1 MSAAMSLAGEP
12 SSQAAPLQVLL
23 VGRPNSGKSS
33 LFNALTGGQARVG
46 NFPGVTVEV
55 LSAEV
60 PLPGEGRACIVDLPG
75 TYSLEASV
83 DPETDEGL
91 ARRYIERARTQPGQ
105 VLLAQVVD
113 STNLALNLRLTAELT
128 RLGLPL
134 LLLVT
139 QRDVLE
145 AEGHTLDTA
154 ALEEALGVRVLWVS
168 ARSEDTRQRVLEA
181 LGALAPAPAS
191 SLPQARGFDAA
202 QLARKAL
209 PSNGEPAA
217 PRARG
222 PSGRLRLF
230 QRTVVADRYLMHPV
244 LGPLAFLTLMG
255 GLFTLVFTVAEP
267 TSAVIGTAVDGL
279 ASGIRRLLGEGRL
292 ADFLCEGVLAGA
304 GTVVQFLPQIVLLT
318 VALELLEASGY
329 LVRGVYLLDGLL
341 QRVGLGGRSFVPL
354 LMGHACAIPAIAATR
369 TIRDPRQRLKTMLVI
384 PLMACSAR
392 IPTYALLIV
401 TFFPGSSAF
410 FRALLFLG
418 LYLAGLVAGA
428 AASAVLSSAWKRE
441 QSLPLVIE
449 LPPYRAPQVRAVGR
463 GAWRA
468 GTQFLREVGT
478 VIVVASAVLWVL
490 LSVPVLPA
498 SEGGAASGE
507 PEQTQVLSRSAAAA
521 VGKALEP
528 MTRPLGF
535 DWRINVGLI
544 GSFGAREL
552 MVSTLGVIFGMESA
566 DEEDP
571 ASVARLS
578 GSIRGATRPDGTP
591 AYSTATGLALLAF
604 FVLACQCL
612 STLSALRRETRSW
625 KWPVVVALYTYAAAY
640 VAALAV
646 YNLARLFGA

>member
-1 MSAAMSLAGEP
+1 MSAARHSAEE
-12 SSQAAPLQVLL
+12 SSPQAAPLQVLL

-33 LFNALTGGQARVG
+33 LFNALTGSHARVG
-46 NFPGVTVEV
+46 NFPGVTVDV
-55 LSAEV
+55 LSADV
-60 PLPGEGRACIVDLPG
+60 SLPSGSRVRIVDLPG

-83 DPETDEGL
+83 DPETDEGH
-91 ARRYIERARTQPGQ
+91 ARRYIEQARSGPAVIAQ
-105 VLLAQVVD
+105 VLD
-113 STNLALNLRLTAELT
+113 STNLALNLRLTAELL

-134 LLLVT
+134 ILLVS

-154 ALEEALGVRVLWVS
+154 ALEEALGVGVLWVS
-168 ARSEDTRQRVLEA
+168 ARAEDTRQRVLEVLGRLA
-181 LGALAPAPAS
+181 LEPSPAP
-191 SLPQARGFDAA
+191 PQARAFDAA

-209 PSNGEPAA
+209 PSYEASAGA
-217 PRARG
+217 RARG

-230 QRTVVADRYLMHPV
+230 QRTAVADRYLMHPA

-267 TSAVIGTAVDGL
+267 TSAVIGAAVDGL
-279 ASGIRRLLGEGRL
+279 ASGVRRLLGEGRL

-354 LMGHACAIPAIAATR
+354 LMGHACAIPAISATR
-369 TIRDPRQRLKTMLVI
+369 TIRDPRQRLKTLLVI

-392 IPTYALLIV
+392 IPTYALLIA
-401 TFFPGSSAF
+401 TFFPAGSAF

-428 AASAVLSSAWKRE
+428 VASAVLSSAWKRE

-463 GAWRA
+463 RAWRA

-478 VIVVASAVLWVL
+478 VIVAASAVLWVL
-490 LSVPVLPA
+490 LSIPVLPA
-498 SEGGAASGE
+498 PAGGAPSEGPESAS
-507 PEQTQVLSRSAAAA
+507 VLSRSAAAL

-528 MTRPLGF
+528 VTRPIGF

-552 MVSTLGVIFGMESA
+552 MVSTLGIIFGMESA

-612 STLSALRRETRSW
+612 STLSAIRRETRSW
-625 KWPVVVALYTYAAAY
+625 KWPLVVAVYTYAAAY
-640 VAALAV
+640 VAAFAV
-646 YNLARLFGA
+646 YNVARLFGA